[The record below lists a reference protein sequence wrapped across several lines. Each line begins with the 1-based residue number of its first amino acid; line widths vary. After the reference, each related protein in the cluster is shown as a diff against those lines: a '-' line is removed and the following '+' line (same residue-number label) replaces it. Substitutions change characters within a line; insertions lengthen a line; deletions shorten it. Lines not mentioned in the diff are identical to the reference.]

1 MAKIA
6 MIGAGSVVF
15 AKRLIGDILSFPELR
30 DSTIV
35 LMDIDK
41 DQLDLITALAKRMV
55 EQEGVATQIE
65 ATLDRREAL
74 KDANYVLTMILVGGP
89 EAYELDIGIPLKY
102 GVKQTIGD
110 TLGPGGV
117 FRALRTIPVML
128 SICKDM
134 EELCPGAWLI
144 NYTNP
149 MAMNC
154 WAMNEGSRIKN
165 VGLCH
170 SVQGTAIRLADYIG
184 VPAEEVSYWVAGI
197 NHMSWFLEFRWNGR
211 DAYPL
216 LWEKMNDPEIYARDA
231 VRFEMMSCLGYFATE
246 SSHHMSE
253 YVPYFLKRT
262 ELIEKFNVPILRDL
276 SRRRARREAYYETIR
291 RQAFGEER
299 IEIKRT
305 REYASCIIHSI
316 ETGSPRRINGNVRNT
331 GLITNLPWGCCV
343 EVPCLVDGTGIY
355 PCYVG
360 ELPPQCAA
368 LNHSNINV
376 QELAVR
382 AALEGNREKA
392 FQAILLDPLTGA
404 VLSTAE
410 MRDMVEEMF
419 QAEARY
425 LPQF

>member
-1 MAKIA
+1 MARIA

-15 AKRLIGDILSFPELR
+15 AKRLIGDILSFPELTNG
-30 DSTIV
+30 TIV

-41 DQLDLITALAKRMV
+41 ERLDITTTLAKRIA

-65 ATLDRREAL
+65 ATLDRRQAL
-74 KDANYVLTMILVGGP
+74 KQADYVLVMILVGGL
-89 EAYELDIGIPLKY
+89 EAYELDIEIPLKY
-102 GVKQTIGD
+102 GIKQTVGD

-128 SICKDM
+128 DICRDM
-134 EELCPGAWLI
+134 EKLCPEAWLI

-170 SVQGTAIRLADYIG
+170 SVQGTAARLAEYIG
-184 VPAEEVSYWVAGI
+184 VPAEEVSHWVAGI
-197 NHMSWFLEFRWNGR
+197 NHMSWFLEFKWNGQ

-216 LWEKMNDPEIYARDA
+216 LREKMKDPEIYARDA
-231 VRFEMMSCLGYFATE
+231 VRFEMMRCLGYFVTE

-253 YVPYFLKRT
+253 YVPYFLKRE
-262 ELIEKFNVPILRDL
+262 ELIEKFNVPVLRNL
-276 SRRRARREAYYETIR
+276 ARRHERQEPYYETIR
-291 RQAFGEER
+291 KEAFGEEK
-299 IEIKRT
+299 IEIRRT
-305 REYASCIIHSI
+305 QEYASYIIHSL
-316 ETGSPRRINGNVRNT
+316 ETGIPRRINSNVKNT
-331 GLITNLPWGCCV
+331 GLITNLPWGCAV
-343 EVPCLVDGTGIY
+343 EVPCLVDGTGIH
-355 PCYVG
+355 PCHVG

-368 LNHSNINV
+368 LNRSNINV

-382 AALEGNREKA
+382 AALEGDREKA
-392 FQAILLDPLTGA
+392 FQAILVDPLTSA

-410 MRDMVEEMF
+410 IREMVEEMF
-419 QAEARY
+419 QAEAEY